1 MDFLWVNYS
10 MFTAFPPFPMCFRII
25 STYIF
30 PFFGTQA
37 KTCNVKRKI
46 AVVIADDWGG
56 PLGPP
61 SHLQWHPWVLGVKT
75 FIMILLKGPTK
86 RPLIP
91 TQELQWDRG
100 AGAQFPFLQRKIQ
113 HFLAL
118 YHISLFLISYLFYSQ
133 YEIPLMEVIILI
145 LILGRLRK
153 GMKKL
158 SVFSENCQ
166 ISFSPPCLSLS
177 LRENERFPIPFWQIS
192 EKKQS
197 FLPLPF
203 VLGLHTV

>member
-1 MDFLWVNYS
+1 M
-10 MFTAFPPFPMCFRII
+10 T
-25 STYIF
+25 
-30 PFFGTQA
+30 G
-37 KTCNVKRKI
+37 
-46 AVVIADDWGG
+46 GG

-61 SHLQWHPWVLGVKT
+61 SHLQWHPWALGVIT
-75 FIMILLKGPTK
+75 FIMILLKEPAHQKT
-86 RPLIP
+86 PNSY
-91 TQELQWDRG
+91 
-100 AGAQFPFLQRKIQ
+100 AGATMRSRSRCTIPVFTKENTAFPCIIP
-113 HFLAL
+113 HFI
-118 YHISLFLISYLFYSQ
+118 ISHFIFIYSQ

-192 EKKQS
+192 EKTEFFTPS
-197 FLPLPF
+197 LCTWPSYSIIFA
-203 VLGLHTV
+203 LGLHSHLA